1 MTEFLCEYI
10 KNVPDSSE
18 AVNSL
23 AEFYAQLPE
32 TKKQR
37 IEVLKK
43 QFFAS
48 EREFADILDELR
60 RLTEPDNLG
69 YYCLCAVFIMS
80 CYEQTMIIYENNAI
94 SMEIFWNTAADIF
107 FKMRECKTVYGVY
120 GTFVASWYAD
130 FFKLKRF
137 SFGRLQC
144 ECVSFS
150 ASDCRVN
157 GNIVKTGQRVLN
169 VHIPSCGHIERED
182 VIKSLDKAYDFF
194 GFEGVMPVICNS
206 WLLYPDHI
214 NVYPEKSRIRKFF
227 DMFQKKI
234 QKKESSR
241 TVGEYSE
248 VKQKKINIKILKRK
262 QLCRKILKNIFLK
275 ENEPEADLELCFFK
289 NKLKIQ
295 IKIFFDNNSFRIHR
309 P

>member
-227 DMFQKKI
+227 DMFQI
-234 QKKESSR
+234 ISSKN
-241 TVGEYSE
+241 SE
-248 VKQKKINIKILKRK
+248 EGKFPDGWRVFGSETEKDKYKD
-262 QLCRKILKNIFLK
+262 LK
-275 ENEPEADLELCFFK
+275 EETTLQKNFKKYLLEGKRTGSGLGIMFFQK
-289 NKLKIQ
+289 
-295 IKIFFDNNSFRIHR
+295 
-309 P
+309 